1 MTRVLIT
8 GASGFAAP
16 PIAQR
21 LSTAGHELVSAGR
34 RVPRPEARIAHH
46 VSIPDQCATTDWTP
60 ALGGVDTIVHLAGH
74 AHAESRSAVA
84 RQLIHRVN
92 VEGTEAL
99 ARQAAA
105 RGVRRFVFIS
115 SIKVHGEESPHDR
128 PHLATD
134 PPRPADPYGH
144 SKAEAEERLRR
155 VAADTGLEIV
165 VIRPPLL
172 IGPGGKANLARLV
185 QLVGSGVPLPLASI
199 RNRRSL
205 LSLSNL
211 ADLIAI
217 CITHPRATEQPLL
230 AADADA
236 PSTPELIR
244 WIAAALHR
252 PARLFPFPPR
262 LLEGVATAAGLRGL
276 VTRLSRSQALDYTP
290 TTALTGWVPGVA
302 TQDTLADACT
312 QRLSSQSSPASHR
325 PSPPAR

>member
-1 MTRVLIT
+1 MSRVLIT
-8 GASGFAAP
+8 GASGFAGP
-16 PIAQR
+16 TIAQR
-21 LSTAGHELVSAGR
+21 LSDAGHELVSAGR
-34 RVPRPEARIAHH
+34 RAPRPEARIAHH
-46 VSIPDQCATTDWTP
+46 VPIPDQCATTDWTP
-60 ALGGVDTIVHLAGH
+60 ALASIDTIVHLAGH
-74 AHAESRSAVA
+74 AHAENRSAAA

-92 VEGTEAL
+92 VEGTETL

-105 RGVRRFVFIS
+105 AGVRRFVYIS

-128 PHLATD
+128 PHLASD
-134 PPRPADPYGH
+134 PPRPEDPYGH
-144 SKAEAEERLRR
+144 SKAEAEARLRR
-155 VAADTGLEIV
+155 IGADASIEVV

-185 QLVGSGVPLPLASI
+185 QLVRSGVPLPLASI

-205 LSLSNL
+205 LSLANL

-230 AADADA
+230 AADASA

-262 LLEGVATAAGLRGL
+262 LLEGVATATGLHGL
-276 VTRLSRSQALDYTP
+276 VTRLTRSQALDYSS
-290 TTALTGWVPGVA
+290 TTALTGWVPGTA
-302 TQDTLADACT
+302 TRDSLADACMR
-312 QRLSSQSSPASHR
+312 QQPG
-325 PSPPAR
+325 PSNCKDS